1 MADLFDYLKWRGDLS
16 FSVSTF
22 NTIDALILCQL
33 SYINFDDII
42 PQNTKETKTLNQVAS
57 EFATHKDFKTKS
69 DLGLVINPKTIELLY
84 AAAKSKRF
92 GNILLCNY
100 KDTYNPLIEE
110 QFCAMTII
118 FDDIVFVAFRGTDDT
133 IIGWKE
139 DFNLAFKDFVPAQ
152 QEAVEYLT
160 NVIDDFRFKDIFVGG
175 HSKGG
180 NLAIYSAANIK
191 SRFQKKVDAVFN
203 FDGPGFLEETLL
215 QQNFSETLEK
225 TTSVFPQGSI
235 IGMLFKHQK
244 EYSVVSSDGFFVM
257 QHDPFTWKLDGPD
270 FLRCQDLDRGSAFF
284 HKIFNQWFVKL
295 EKEKREEFVETLF
308 DLLETTNAK
317 TNSELTANWIKNS
330 GKIMK
335 AFSDLDPEIK
345 KSTGSTIG
353 EFFKLAKKSVSD
365 KIIAEKNKFSDTIT
379 L

>member
-1 MADLFDYLKWRGDLS
+1 MNAWVVETNTYDENLITHEGSKFLIGNGYFGIRGTLEE
-16 FSVSTF
+16 
-22 NTIDALILCQL
+22 
-33 SYINFDDII
+33 Y
-42 PQNTKETKTLNQVAS
+42 TK
-57 EFATHKDFKTKS
+57 
-69 DLGLVINPKTIELLY
+69 
-84 AAAKSKRF
+84 
-92 GNILLCNY
+92 
-100 KDTYNPLIEE
+100 E
-110 QFCAMTII
+110 QFCAITAII
-118 FDDIVFVAFRGTDDT
+118 DNIIFVAFRGTDDT
-133 IIGWKE
+133 IVGWKE

-152 QEAVEYLT
+152 QEAVAYLT
-160 NVIDDFRFKDIFVGG
+160 DVIDNFRFKDIFVGG

-215 QQNFSETLEK
+215 KSNFIEILEK

-244 EYSVVSSDGFFVM
+244 DYSVVSSDGFFVM

-270 FLRCQDLDRGSAFF
+270 FLRCEDLDKGSAFF
-284 HKIFNQWFVKL
+284 HKIFNEWFVNL

-308 DLLETTNAK
+308 DLLETTEAK
-317 TNSELTANWIKNS
+317 TNSELTANWVKNS
-330 GKIMK
+330 SKIIK

-365 KIIAEKNKFSDTIT
+365 KIIAEKNKLSDTISI
-379 L
+379 

>member
-1 MADLFDYLKWRGDLS
+1 M
-16 FSVSTF
+16 
-22 NTIDALILCQL
+22 
-33 SYINFDDII
+33 
-42 PQNTKETKTLNQVAS
+42 NQVAS

-92 GNILLCNY
+92 RNILLCNY
-100 KDTYNPLIEE
+100 KNTYNPLIEE
-110 QFCAMTII
+110 QFCAMTVI

-191 SRFQKKVDAVFN
+191 SRFQKKVAAVFK

-295 EKEKREEFVETLF
+295 EKDKREEFVETLF
-308 DLLETTNAK
+308 ELLETTEAK

-353 EFFKLAKKSVSD
+353 EVFKLAKKSVSD